1 MKHRIF
7 DPFPPVTH
15 RYNGM
20 QRISH
25 RLSCQLRGFP
35 KTIHISYNFLHTLLR
50 DRLGFSWILIDIII
64 LFDAKAFYLHIAAFL
79 LQQSGWPGEKPFAR
93 CSQGAVLYRL
103 GSFAHRTADELVLCA
118 QMRAPLSLH
127 LTVSA
132 ILVGW
137 QYTEESYQHSNHAVL
152 TDSKMLETIILE
164 LLPRRDKCDEQMTCT
179 YNWAEKHSM
188 LHRFPF
194 QIHLRLDVGF
204 KISITTYHN

>member
-15 RYNGM
+15 RCNGI

-35 KTIHISYNFLHTLLR
+35 KNIHISYTLFIHTLLR

-64 LFDAKAFYLHIAAFL
+64 SFDAKAFYLHIAAFL

-118 QMRAPLSLH
+118 HEGPAVPSSNRFRHTRRL
-127 LTVSA
+127 A
-132 ILVGW
+132 I
-137 QYTEESYQHSNHAVL
+137 Y
-152 TDSKMLETIILE
+152 
-164 LLPRRDKCDEQMTCT
+164 
-179 YNWAEKHSM
+179 
-188 LHRFPF
+188 
-194 QIHLRLDVGF
+194 
-204 KISITTYHN
+204 